1 MNSNLIRVNTFANY
15 LGTGFL
21 VLISVATVP
30 YFLNTLGAG
39 AYGLIGFFAILQNI
53 LSFFDLGFSQLL
65 GRHAAIAKSRKIEFN
80 FFADILKSFEVY
92 AFFLLITVVLIIACP
107 ASSMLSDYWFQSEML
122 AKRC

>member
-1 MNSNLIRVNTFANY
+1 MNLSLIRINTIANY

-21 VLISVATVP
+21 VIISVATVP
-30 YFLNTLGAG
+30 YFLNILGAD

-92 AFFLLITVVLIIACP
+92 AFFLLIVVLIF
-107 ASSMLSDYWFQSEML
+107 ASPISLFFSNYWFQSETL
-122 AKRC
+122 ARRCD